1 MGPSRKLAVILH
13 ADVVHST
20 TLVQQDEALAHARI
34 QDACRRF
41 SLTIEA
47 YNGVTHEQRG
57 MHWWQS
63 SLGRRQ
69 WRPPISEV
77 YPTEEQD
84 RSDSLRNCRRGVT
97 RIRNE

>member
-1 MGPSRKLAVILH
+1 MAVGPSRKLAVILH

-57 MHWWQS
+57 DALVAEFARASAMAS
-63 SLGRRQ
+63 TD
-69 WRPPISEV
+69 I
-77 YPTEEQD
+77 
-84 RSDSLRNCRRGVT
+84 
-97 RIRNE
+97 